1 MKRTTYIL
9 LIIGLAMIL
18 LGILSW
24 EYIDTKCREVDHN
37 TIFWVTNCDY

>member
-1 MKRTTYIL
+1 MRRTAYIL
-9 LIIGLAMIL
+9 IIIGLAIIL

-37 TIFWVTNCDY
+37 TTFWVTNCNY